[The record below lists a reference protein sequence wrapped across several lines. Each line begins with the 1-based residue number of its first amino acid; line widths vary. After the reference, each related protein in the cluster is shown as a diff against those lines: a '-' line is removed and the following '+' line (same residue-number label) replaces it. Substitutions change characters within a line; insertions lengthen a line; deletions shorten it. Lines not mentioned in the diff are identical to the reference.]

1 MVKTTDVNVYLE
13 IMEGPQGRV
22 GSLNR
27 CGVHDW
33 QGIPIGNSTW
43 ILAYSMQLDTYL
55 DNV

>member
-33 QGIPIGNSTW
+33 QGIPMGNSTW